1 MKRLNLKIKF
11 EMEIHGM
18 QSISNSSNKA
28 IELDDNQ
35 KKALDIA
42 LKKARE
48 RKRAQFRWKR
58 R

>member
-18 QSISNSSNKA
+18 QSQSANNSSNKA
-28 IELDDNQ
+28 IELDNNQ

-48 RKRAQFRWKR
+48 RKIRQFKK
-58 R
+58 